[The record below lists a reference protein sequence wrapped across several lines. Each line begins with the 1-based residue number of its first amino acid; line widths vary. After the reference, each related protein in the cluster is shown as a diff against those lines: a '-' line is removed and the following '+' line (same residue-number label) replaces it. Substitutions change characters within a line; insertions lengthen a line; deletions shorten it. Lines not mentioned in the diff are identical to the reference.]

1 MHFWKMPKFLQNVAN
16 TLLLNMDAL
25 SDTITSGNP
34 LLAKMLYNIFTVDAD
49 MGVDEQTPTS
59 DHLEFAST
67 TIKN

>member
-1 MHFWKMPKFLQNVAN
+1 
-16 TLLLNMDAL
+16 MDAL

-34 LLAKMLYNIFTVDAD
+34 LLAKMLYNIFAVDAD